1 MKSNPN
7 FSIAYSNRIPAT
19 KPHSST
25 ILSEWT
31 VLASENCKWSIRIK
45 SEIICCCRFE
55 YIAKSI
61 SESKCSIKVKV
72 AILPQTNPE
81 QSFKRND
88 FVGASEFDPFIE
100 TDVRIGWVVALDVQ
114 EATRVS
120 IKSFGDS
127 QLNKLSCSLRR

>member
-1 MKSNPN
+1 M
-7 FSIAYSNRIPAT
+7 
-19 KPHSST
+19 
-25 ILSEWT
+25 
-31 VLASENCKWSIRIK
+31 
-45 SEIICCCRFE
+45 
-55 YIAKSI
+55 
-61 SESKCSIKVKV
+61 KV